1 VTLNELRNLLGSL
14 PGMNNAEV
22 ESLVLAARALVSF
35 AEFWFLQGLHSF
47 EECRDLRKRHCFD
60 AICVSAVSFARTPS
74 WPRPRV
80 RKRTDPV
87 TRRYASRMLPIIYKR
102 PGQVLEIR
110 RADPL
115 TWDMVSSEL
124 AATYLV
130 LVVRRRQSL
139 IGSGNSLMILHA
151 LRLSPGKEKSIVRK
165 ATTTK
170 PTTSFW
176 KAVIRIVLLRLTVPV
191 SKAAAETT
199 RKAKRPSRSCTK
211 AAAKTICIGQRL
223 WHLYGR

>member
-1 VTLNELRNLLGSL
+1 MPGSQKTSLLRCNLCQCCKLRANALLAKTESQKADGPSH
-14 PGMNNAEV
+14 AEV
-22 ESLVLAARALVSF
+22 CLQDAANH
-35 AEFWFLQGLHSF
+35 LQAAH
-47 EECRDLRKRHCFD
+47 
-60 AICVSAVSFARTPS
+60 
-74 WPRPRV
+74 
-80 RKRTDPV
+80 
-87 TRRYASRMLPIIYKR
+87 
-102 PGQVLEIR
+102 QVLEIR
-110 RADPL
+110 KADPL

-139 IGSGNSLMILHA
+139 IGSGNSLMILHD

-199 RKAKRPSRSCTK
+199 RKAKRPSRSCSK